1 MQIDFHLGVTYVVAR
16 LAGLTHEQAGIVA
29 TCAQYVDDATNGGL
43 IKFQNRAMYYRFQSA
58 HKMLDYKNFDE
69 LANHQVWAPFHFL
82 PGNEGLPL
90 GQGNELDFTRKV
102 ICRPNSYIAQDMVK
116 DCIARRDNPCAWHRL
131 GIAMHVYAD
140 TWAHQGFS
148 GIQHEVNKVQDLR
161 DEHDQPNISMR
172 ERIQAFFGN
181 VIGRVVGD
189 LLPLG
194 HGAALSLPDK
204 PFLKWTYTNGLG
216 EKVVRNNPKDFL
228 EAADHMCQAMQRFIV
243 ADPDAAV
250 AGLPSTDKQKI
261 DELLRTVTADSGDE
275 RLKIWLSEIKKG
287 TFSFG
292 KADLQYIPKGEGSW
306 KHQALGTTKEIDD
319 ANDLFTYDH
328 AFLSSNWKRFHDA
341 LQMHRLFVIND
352 LLPRYGICTA

>member
-16 LAGLTHEQAGIVA
+16 LAGVDHEKASIVA
-29 TCAQYVDDATNGGL
+29 TCAQYVDDATNDGL
-43 IKFQNRAMYYRFQSA
+43 IKFQNRAMYHRIQSA

-82 PGNEGLPL
+82 PGNEGLPIE
-90 GQGNELDFTRKV
+90 QGNTLDFTRKI
-102 ICRPNSYIAQDMVK
+102 ICRPNSYVAQDMVK
-116 DCIARRDNPCAWHRL
+116 ECIIRRNDACAWHRL

-161 DEHDQPNISMR
+161 DAEDQPFTSMR
-172 ERIQAFFGN
+172 DRIRIFFSN
-181 VIGRVVGD
+181 ALGRVISD

-204 PFLKWTYTNGLG
+204 PFLKWSYTNGIG
-216 EKVVRNNPKDFL
+216 EKIVRNNPRDFL
-228 EAADHMCQAMQRFIV
+228 EAADNLCKAMQRFI
-243 ADPDAAV
+243 AGNPAATV
-250 AGLPSTDKQKI
+250 AGLAEADKQKI
-261 DELLRTVTADSGDE
+261 DTLLRTTTADEGDA
-275 RLKIWLSEIKKG
+275 RYQIWLSEIRKG

-292 KADLQYIPKGEGSW
+292 KADLHYIPKGAGSW
-306 KHQALGTTKEIDD
+306 KHQAIGTTKEIDD
-319 ANDLFTYDH
+319 KDEQFPYSH
-328 AFLSSNWKRFHDA
+328 AFLNSDWKKFHDA
-341 LQMHRLFVIND
+341 LQIHRLFVIND